1 MMKERLLQ
9 HRCEPDVTIARNNEI
24 LGKKQG

>member
-9 HRCEPDVTIARNNEI
+9 HCSEPDVTIARNNGI

>member
-1 MMKERLLQ
+1 MMKERLPQ
-9 HRCEPDVTIARNNEI
+9 RHYEPDVPIARNNEI